1 MKQYLAIDVGGTMTK
16 YALVSDQGNLSE
28 QGKQATVHSNLT
40 DFTLTLNQLIQHY
53 QTQIA
58 GIGLALPGVVDPQRG
73 IVKACAALPFLEH
86 VALTTR
92 LANDAKIT
100 VPVVL
105 ENDGNAAALAEFW
118 RGQLAGT
125 TNSAMVVLGTGVGAS
140 LFINGQLYTGSHQV
154 GGEPSFMVTNGLRPI
169 TRDQTA
175 AGLSAVKTVNAM
187 AAALNIHRAPLG
199 PRVFQAL
206 KPNTPAA
213 AILEIFTRDVAAMIY
228 NMQTVL
234 DLEKVVIGGGISA
247 QPRVIAAI
255 QSGVAAY
262 REVTPLAARTIQMP
276 VIEAAKYR
284 NEANLIGAVVPLLQR
299 TGIHS
304 KS

>member
-16 YALVSDQGNLSE
+16 YALVSEAGDLSE
-28 QGKQATVHSNLT
+28 QGKQSTVHSKLT
-40 DFTLTLNQLIQHY
+40 DFTTAMVQLIQRY
-53 QTQIA
+53 QTRIA
-58 GIGLALPGVVDPQRG
+58 GIGLALPGVVDPSTG
-73 IVKACAALPFLEH
+73 MVKACAALPFLEN
-86 VALTTR
+86 VALTVR
-92 LANDAKIT
+92 LTKTAKIN
-100 VPVVL
+100 VPIVI

-187 AAALNIHRAPLG
+187 AAALNIHRTPLG

-206 KPNTPAA
+206 KPDTPAA
-213 AILEIFTRDVAAMIY
+213 AILDRFTRGVAAMIY
-228 NMQTVL
+228 NIQTVL
-234 DLEKVVIGGGISA
+234 DLEKIVIGGGISA
-247 QPRVIAAI
+247 QPRVIEAI
-255 QSGVAAY
+255 QAKVAAY
-262 REVTPLAARTIQMP
+262 RNVTELAAKTIHMP

-284 NEANLIGAVVPLLQR
+284 NEANLIGAVVALLQR
-299 TGIHS
+299 TNIHS